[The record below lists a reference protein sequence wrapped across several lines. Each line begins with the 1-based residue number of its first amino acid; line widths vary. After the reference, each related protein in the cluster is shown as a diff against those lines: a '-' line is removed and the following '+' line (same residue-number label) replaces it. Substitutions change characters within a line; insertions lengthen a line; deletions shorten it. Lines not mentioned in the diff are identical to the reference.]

1 MAKESL
7 GYVELEWSCPFCG
20 GRNPG
25 RSKVCV
31 HCGAAQPADVKF
43 EKAAEDKIV
52 TDAAALEAA
61 KAGPDIH
68 CAYCGTRNP
77 GTAKTCAQCGADLTE
92 GTKRETGQ
100 VVGAKEDKAA
110 MLVCA
115 NCGTENEPSALKC
128 KNCAALLKKP
138 EATPRPQ
145 PAPVTA
151 TRGASA
157 GGPGMIFG
165 ILALLLLCG
174 AIAFFFMRGSRT
186 EETRAEVIDAYWE
199 RSVIILAPLPSQRNA
214 WRDQVPAGAA
224 NVSCTLRERGRST
237 FQTQNSK
244 QVCGTPYIV
253 DQGSG
258 FGEVVQDCVYI
269 VYDDYC
275 SFTVIALLPLRTVV
289 ESGRDANPRW
299 PQPQLASDQQLG
311 QRNETY
317 QVVFDVDGKRF
328 TVPVRDVNEYQR
340 YRIGS
345 EWQVEVNGFGSIVSI
360 QPAD

>member
-7 GYVELEWSCPFCG
+7 GYVELEWTCPFCG

-25 RSKVCV
+25 RSRVCV

-77 GTAKTCAQCGADLTE
+77 GNAKTCAQCGADLTE
-92 GTKRETGQ
+92 GTKRESGQ
-100 VVGAKEDKAA
+100 VVGAKEDKKAT
-110 MLVCA
+110 LVCA

-138 EATPRPQ
+138 EAPPPP
-145 PAPVTA
+145 PAPAA
-151 TRGASA
+151 TRSSSA
-157 GGPGMIFG
+157 GSPVMILG
-165 ILALLLLCG
+165 IVAALLLCG
-174 AIAFFFMRGSRT
+174 AIAFFFMRGSKT
-186 EETRAEVIDAYWE
+186 EQGTAEVVDAYWE

-214 WRDQVPAGAA
+214 WRDQVPAGAN
-224 NVSCTLRERGRST
+224 NVSCSQRERGRSA

-244 QVCGTPYIV
+244 EVCGTPYIV

-258 FGEVVQDCVYI
+258 FGEVVQDCEYI

-275 SFTVIALLPLRTVV
+275 SYTVIALLPLRTVV

-299 PQPQLASDQQLG
+299 PEPQLASEQKLG
-311 QRNETY
+311 DRNETY
-317 QVVFDVDGKRF
+317 QVVFDVDGKRY
-328 TVPVRDVNEYQR
+328 TVPVRSVDEYRR
-340 YRIGS
+340 YQIGS
-345 EWQVEVNGFGSIVSI
+345 EWLVEVNGFGSIVSI
-360 QPAD
+360 QPAN